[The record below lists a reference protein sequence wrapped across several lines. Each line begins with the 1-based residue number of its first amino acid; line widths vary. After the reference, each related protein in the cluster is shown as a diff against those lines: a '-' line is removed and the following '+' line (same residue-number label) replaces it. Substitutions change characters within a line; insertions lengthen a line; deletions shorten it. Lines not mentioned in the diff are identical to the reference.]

1 MVLPP
6 GMRPP
11 PGGGGPDFD
20 PDLPPPLFDL
30 PPELLGP
37 EREAAPPPQDEVPP
51 PIEPGKVLERIERAV
66 SFWSE
71 RDSRMDEDYGLYKMA
86 VELSGV
92 DPGLEG
98 EVVVR
103 NIPYTVVQK
112 AASVLS
118 ARFPSLSLV
127 APSEDLRR
135 TAEKV
140 EDLLRWCWEEW
151 DRAWR
156 RRLHPSL
163 LYDLA
168 HFLALRGWAAARLS
182 YDPDLSPPVVLELVD
197 PRTVYPVF
205 GSRGLRYVAVRRR
218 QLVAEV
224 LEEWG
229 EDAASVVGDRE
240 EDESVV
246 VEAYY
251 DKDYHAVLV
260 DGVFVKPPT
269 PHGLGV
275 CPWVIAISGGTPV
288 RFVEGDPSSW
298 TAEVGVSLFHGVKQ
312 AYRQVNKLLSQLAT
326 EVARMANPALLY
338 FVDPDETDEPR
349 EISLSPGAI
358 NYLIAPKERVDVIR
372 TSPNPADLGPLMQSL
387 LDDLARGSL
396 PPVLWGMGAGEQSGF
411 AITMLSGS
419 ARDALQPLVLAIESF
434 VEGVSEMALRLLRDL
449 HQGGLGPVVR
459 DRSGRWVYGA
469 PVTVEEIAAVG
480 GQVIA
485 RYRDLTPRDRAAM
498 AQIGAMLAEKRLV
511 SMRTVREEYLGIEN
525 PDQENERILEELI
538 FTDQELMKEYLVPL
552 SLARFDPELFQVWLA
567 REARKR
573 LEAKKQEEES
583 RVRMERLSAIHGP
596 EVGPPGQA
604 PHPGVPP
611 VPGMPPQPAPPEFG
625 PEVFDALRRAMGASR
640 GPTGQGPES

>member
-11 PGGGGPDFD
+11 GPPGPPGPQGPD

-30 PPELLGP
+30 PGDLLGP
-37 EREAAPPPQDEVPP
+37 EPIEAPPPRDERGPG
-51 PIEPGKVLERIERAV
+51 IEPGKVLERIERAV
-66 SFWSE
+66 SFWAE
-71 RDSRMDEDYGLYKMA
+71 RDQRMDEDYGLYRMA

-103 NIPYTVVQK
+103 NLPYVVVQK
-112 AASVLS
+112 AAAVLS
-118 ARFPSLSLV
+118 ARMPSISLV
-127 APSEDLRR
+127 APSEDKKKV
-135 TAEKV
+135 AEKV
-140 EDLLRWCWEEW
+140 ENLLRWMWEEW

-163 LYDLA
+163 FYDLA

-182 YDPDLSPPVVLELVD
+182 YDPDQNPPVVLELVD

-205 GSRGLRYVAVRRR
+205 GSKGLRYVAVRRR

-229 EDAASVVGDRE
+229 EAAIDAVGGME
-240 EDESVV
+240 EEESVT

-251 DKDYHAVLV
+251 DQDYHAVLV
-260 DGVFVKPPT
+260 EGKFVKPPT

-288 RFVEGDPSSW
+288 RFVEADPASW
-298 TAEVGVSLFHGVKQ
+298 TAEVGVSVFHGVKQ

-349 EISLSPGAI
+349 EISLSPGAV

-396 PPVLWGMGAGEQSGF
+396 PPVLWGMAGPEQSGF
-411 AITMLSGS
+411 AITVLSGS

-434 VEGVSEMALRLLRDL
+434 VEGASEMALLFLRDL
-449 HQGGLGPVVR
+449 HQTGLGPVVR
-459 DRSGRWVYGA
+459 DRSGKWVYGS
-469 PVTVEEIAAVG
+469 PVSIEEIAEVG
-480 GQVIA
+480 TQVIA
-485 RYRDLTPRDRAAM
+485 RYRDLAPRDRAAM
-498 AQIGAMLAEKRLV
+498 AQIGSMLAEKRLL
-511 SMRTVREEYLGIEN
+511 SMRTVREEYLGVEN
-525 PDQENERILEELI
+525 PDQENDRILEELL
-538 FTDQELMKEYLVPL
+538 FTDQEIMKDYLVPL
-552 SLARFDPELFQVWLA
+552 SLARFDPELFQIWLA

-573 LEAKKQEEES
+573 LEVQKREQESQE
-583 RVRMERLSAIHGP
+583 VMDRLASVHGP
-596 EVGPPGQA
+596 EMGGP
-604 PHPGVPP
+604 PHPGAPP
-611 VPGMPPQPAPPEFG
+611 VPGIPPQPVPPELG
-625 PEVFDALRRAMGASR
+625 PEVFDALRRAMGSSR
-640 GPTGQGPES
+640 GPTGQGPVS